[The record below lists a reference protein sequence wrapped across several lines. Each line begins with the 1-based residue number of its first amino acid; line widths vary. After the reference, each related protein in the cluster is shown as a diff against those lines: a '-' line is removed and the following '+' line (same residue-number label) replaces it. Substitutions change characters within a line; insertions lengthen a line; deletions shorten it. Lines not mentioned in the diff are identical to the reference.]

1 MSTYTDILGN
11 NVLVTLQIDVTDQDQ
26 FIEFLAPLYLHNKKT
41 HGFRLLSFGP
51 TKFQEIRN
59 EELEN
64 LLTGLQQMIDN
75 TREQLQTRGRT
86 E

>member
-1 MSTYTDILGN
+1 MSTYNDILGN
-11 NVLVTLQIDVTDQDQ
+11 NVNVTLQINVTDQEQ

-59 EELEN
+59 EELEK